1 MLKNSNYKRIFACM
15 KHSVKK
21 VKEYISEQQYLSK
34 WLDIIKYITGS
45 EEVKLALAKKIRDMA
60 RHLSFMQN
68 IDSYVTLLMAIVIR
82 AYVKHNY
89 LIKDCQAVITYVIA
103 RKEMLQDMYV
113 LYDDGEAE
121 FVATMAEQISA
132 LQL

>member
-1 MLKNSNYKRIFACM
+1 MT
-15 KHSVKK
+15 HSIKK
-21 VKEYISEQQYLSK
+21 IKEYISEQQDLAK
-34 WLDIIKYITGS
+34 WLDIVKYVTGS
-45 EEVKLALAKKIRDMA
+45 EDVKLALAKKIRDMA
-60 RHLSFMQN
+60 RYLSFMQN

-89 LIKDCQAVITYVIA
+89 LIKDCQAVINYVLA

-121 FVATMAEQISA
+121 FVAAMAEQISA